1 MATRMLVVAASMV
14 GVTLLSSV
22 DAAPVLGR
30 AAPSPPGGRNTDGG
44 PGMGENYTCSDQYSG
59 QFGHS
64 PCVLPALRRAAT
76 SLLSL
81 SGALGCDLELRAHHA
96 QWSFVLCVPGIAREL
111 SQLALLPRFN
121 RSWCF
126 QHEKCSWCKEV
137 NQTQFNQTTG
147 RPVPGTGV
155 TTICRPSDW
164 QVTCFCGNEGCVDT
178 PVPGAKTAPGT
189 HSPAPAPAPA
199 PAPGSGRAA
208 GRVRVWGWR
217 GRGGGW
223 SVD

>member
-111 SQLALLPRFN
+111 SQLALLPLLPLLQQVVVLPAR
-121 RSWCF
+121 
-126 QHEKCSWCKEV
+126 EV
-137 NQTQFNQTTG
+137 LVVQGSQSDAVQPDHRQTCP
-147 RPVPGTGV
+147 R
-155 TTICRPSDW
+155 
-164 QVTCFCGNEGCVDT
+164 
-178 PVPGAKTAPGT
+178 
-189 HSPAPAPAPA
+189 H
-199 PAPGSGRAA
+199 
-208 GRVRVWGWR
+208 WR
-217 GRGGGW
+217 
-223 SVD
+223 DNHLQAE